1 MKLGYLMEYNMRN
14 IFLKKQTQ
22 NMVKSK
28 NGNGKIYNPS
38 ILKHSVKFY

>member
-22 NMVKSK
+22 NMVKK
-28 NGNGKIYNPS
+28 LVLDPFIKKQN
-38 ILKHSVKFY
+38 